1 MMWPDKAVKWTGEQ
15 IVADAA
21 EAKELFRRRRLG
33 EPLDNY
39 LKAFAALEK
48 ANKKLLQEFPRLFAD
63 PVDPLL
69 VADIVRDEDLLT
81 ALRYLGAPPIS
92 KDDLTTLVGENLAW
106 TQIKGDATR
115 ATAVRD
121 TIRAILDPKRFP
133 WIYAGREPTRK
144 ESDAAILASSVV
156 ASAQRVQTLRRSDE
170 KANVEGAVLG
180 LLIGMGFE
188 QLARPEK
195 GIKSLLRDAPKPG
208 EFIKECTVGEDN
220 ADLVVGLYD
229 HRVLVIE
236 CKGSN
241 SEINSRK
248 RINKE
253 VAKDAAKWVQAFGAN
268 NIVPAAAIQGVF
280 KPSYIVEAQE
290 TPVVF
295 FWGHRLTD
303 LKEFIE
309 KTGHR
314 T

>member
-1 MMWPDKAVKWTGEQ
+1 MIWPDKAVKWTREQ
-15 IVADAA
+15 VIADAA
-21 EAKELFRRRRLG
+21 DAKELFRRRRLG
-33 EPLDNY
+33 EPLDKY
-39 LKAFAALEK
+39 LRAFEALEK
-48 ANKKLLQEFPRLFAD
+48 ANRRLIKEFPRLFTD

-92 KDDLTTLVGENLAW
+92 KDDLSTLVGDTLAW
-106 TQIKGDATR
+106 TLIKGDAER
-115 ATAVRD
+115 ASAVRD

-133 WIYAGREPTRK
+133 WIYEGREPTRK

-156 ASAQRVQTLRRSDE
+156 ASAQKVQTLRRSDE

-180 LLIGMGFE
+180 LLIGLGFR
-188 QLARPEK
+188 QVTRPEK

-208 EFIKECTVGEDN
+208 EFMKECLVGEDN
-220 ADLVVGLYD
+220 ADLVVGLHD

-253 VAKDAAKWVQAFGAN
+253 VAKDAAKWIQGFGAKN
-268 NIVPAAAIQGVF
+268 VVPAAAIQGVF
-280 KPSYIVEAQE
+280 KPSYIVEVQE

-303 LKEFIE
+303 LKAFIE
-309 KTGHR
+309 NSGA
-314 T
+314 

>member
-1 MMWPDKAVKWTGEQ
+1 MIWPDKAVKWTREQ
-15 IVADAA
+15 IIADAA
-21 EAKELFRRRRLG
+21 EAKEHFRRRRLG

-39 LKAFAALEK
+39 LKAFALLEK
-48 ANKKLLQEFPRLFAD
+48 ANRRLIKEFPRIFAD

-69 VADIVRDEDLLT
+69 VSDIVRDEDLLT

-92 KDDLTTLVGENLAW
+92 KDDLSTLVGDTLAW
-106 TQIKGDATR
+106 TLIKSDVER

-133 WIYAGREPTRK
+133 WIYQGREPTRK

-180 LLIGMGFE
+180 LLIGLGFR
-188 QLARPEK
+188 QIPRAEK

-208 EFIKECTVGEDN
+208 EFMKECLVGEDN
-220 ADLVVGLYD
+220 ADLVVGLHD

-253 VAKDAAKWVQAFGAN
+253 VAKDAAKWIQGFGAK

-280 KPSYIVEAQE
+280 KPSYIVEVQE

-303 LKEFIE
+303 LKKFIE
-309 KTGHR
+309 ETG
-314 T
+314 

>member
-1 MMWPDKAVKWTGEQ
+1 MSWPDKAVKWTIAE

-21 EAKELFRRRRLG
+21 DAKELFRRRRLG

-39 LKAFAALEK
+39 LRAFEALEK
-48 ANKKLLQEFPRLFAD
+48 ANRRLLKDFPKLFSD
-63 PVDPLL
+63 PVDSNV
-69 VADIVRDEDLLT
+69 VAELIKDEDLLT

-92 KDDLTTLVGENLAW
+92 KDDLTTLVGDTLAW
-106 TQIKGDATR
+106 TLIKCDPER
-115 ATAVRD
+115 AAAVRD

-133 WIYAGREPTRK
+133 WIYEGREPTRK

-180 LLIGMGFE
+180 LLIGMGF
-188 QLARPEK
+188 QQVQKPEK
-195 GIKSLLRDAPKPG
+195 GIKSLLRDAPQPG
-208 EFIKECTVGEDN
+208 QFVKECTVGDDN
-220 ADLVVGLYD
+220 ADLVVGLHD

-248 RINKE
+248 RVNKE
-253 VAKDAAKWVQAFGAN
+253 VAKDAAKWIQSFGSS

-303 LKEFIE
+303 LKDFIE
-309 KTGHR
+309 STKA
-314 T
+314 

>member
-1 MMWPDKAVKWTGEQ
+1 MTWPDKAIKWTREQ
-15 IVADAA
+15 IIADAA
-21 EAKELFRRRRLG
+21 EAKAFFRHRRLG

-39 LKAFAALEK
+39 LKAFAVLEK
-48 ANKKLLQEFPRLFAD
+48 ANNRLLKDFPRLFAD
-63 PVDPLL
+63 PLDPAF
-69 VADIVRDEDLLT
+69 VAVIVKDEDLLT

-92 KDDLTTLVGENLAW
+92 KDDLTTLVGDTLAW
-106 TQIKGDATR
+106 TLIKRDIDR

-133 WIYAGREPTRK
+133 WIYEGREPTRK
-144 ESDAAILASSVV
+144 ECDAAILASSVV
-156 ASAQRVQTLRRSDE
+156 ASAQRVQTQRRSDE

-180 LLIGMGFE
+180 LLIGLGFR
-188 QLARPEK
+188 QVPRADK

-208 EFIKECTVGEDN
+208 EFMKECLVGDDN
-220 ADLVVGLYD
+220 ADLVIGLPD

-253 VAKDAAKWVQAFGAN
+253 VAKDAVKWLQAFGAN
-268 NIVPAAAIQGVF
+268 NIIPAAAIQGVF
-280 KPSYIVEAQE
+280 KPSYIFEVQE
-290 TPVVF
+290 IPVVF

-303 LKEFIE
+303 LKTFIE
-309 KTGHR
+309 KTGA
-314 T
+314 